1 MVDLFVSGFTK
12 QTHENITI
20 QFHVVVSCDFKL
32 VENDSVSICFDNMW
46 SNAYG
51 WESKKYALK
60 RERYVLC
67 LSDITTVFISNIKC
81 NSYMYCNG

>member
-1 MVDLFVSGFTK
+1 MLYCRMVDLFVSGFTK

-32 VENDSVSICFDNMW
+32 VENDSVSICFDR
-46 SNAYG
+46 G

-67 LSDITTVFISNIKC
+67 LSDITAVF
-81 NSYMYCNG
+81 YF